1 MYETSPTPVMS
12 GMRQSCS
19 GMYPIRSRTGT
30 PSPMSRPRTFA
41 VPAVGCSKPRRSRR
55 NVVFPAPLGPTSPI
69 APSGILT
76 VRSSTARTSPK
87 TFVSPAVS
95 TSTMIPSVFV
105 AVRGGRSA
113 WRSASL
119 DSSFAAPPPEECQQ
133 EGDCYGHRDNQPDL
147 NHAEAGGRA
156 RAVRVRPKTHLR
168 RGGAVLIGHTLHVE
182 SDIVREICGLVAATR
197 ETHGNPRE
205 IGQRLIEFV
214 CGEGAAFDRYVI
226 AGEYLPTPHRRDIR
240 LVLRTHRPAE
250 DAERGLHLGMRR
262 QLSRRILADIEIERW
277 DCRHG
282 GRRIE
287 AEVGDER
294 RRYETECDIG
304 MVGERATRLDVEVR
318 LILPEFGRG
327 RREAPLGYS
336 GPPSARNRERPVQ
349 EPCRPAI
356 DADGRNRRIPREDS
370 GRSDDVDVHEPDEP
384 KLKRPLAGVESR
396 EGAQGGVEDIDPL
409 IAGPVRRLVQG
420 RSGWNG
426 GRPDRRG

>member
-41 VPAVGCSKPRRSRR
+41 VPAVGCNKLRRSRR

-105 AVRGGRSA
+105 GVRGGRSA

-119 DSSFAAPPPEECQQ
+119 DSSFAAQPPEECQQ
-133 EGDCYGHRDNQPDL
+133 EGDCYGHRDNQSDL
-147 NHAEAGGRA
+147 NHAEAGGRT

-168 RGGAVLIGHTLHVE
+168 RGGAVLVGHTLHVE
-182 SDIVREICGLVAATR
+182 SDVVREIRGLVAATR

-250 DAERGLHLGMRR
+250 DA
-262 QLSRRILADIEIERW
+262 
-277 DCRHG
+277 
-282 GRRIE
+282 
-287 AEVGDER
+287 
-294 RRYETECDIG
+294 
-304 MVGERATRLDVEVR
+304 
-318 LILPEFGRG
+318 
-327 RREAPLGYS
+327 
-336 GPPSARNRERPVQ
+336 ERPVQ

-420 RSGWNG
+420 RSG
-426 GRPDRRG
+426 